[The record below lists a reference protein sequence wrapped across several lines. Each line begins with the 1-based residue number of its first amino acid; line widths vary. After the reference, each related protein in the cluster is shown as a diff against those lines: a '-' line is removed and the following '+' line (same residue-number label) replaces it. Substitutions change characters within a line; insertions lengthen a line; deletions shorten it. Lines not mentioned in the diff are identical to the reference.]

1 MSKNIIINNK
11 LLGILNK
18 KKGIC
23 VAIDLTKTNEIIK
36 FIIALASEVSIFKLH
51 CDIIDDFD
59 DNFIEQLKIL
69 KKHYNI
75 LIWED
80 RKFSDIGFITNQQL
94 NGGIYKISEWAD
106 IVTFHSTCGYKSIP
120 IDTNLIIFLVVELSV
135 EGHLCDT
142 NYIEK
147 SIQIANTHPNIL
159 GVVCQH
165 DIQHLQKNILKIV
178 PGISLNKQK
187 KDNYN
192 QIYNK
197 IENKNFADI
206 FVVGR
211 SIIQSDN
218 PLELIKSI
226 QN

>member
-1 MSKNIIINNK
+1 MSKNKNVKTKLVDII
-11 LLGILNK
+11 NK
-18 KKGIC
+18 KKKIC
-23 VAIDLTKTNEIIK
+23 VAIDLTKTTDIIK
-36 FIIALASEVSIFKLH
+36 FIIALAKEVAIFKLH

-59 DNFIEQLKIL
+59 DNFISQLKIL

-80 RKFSDIGFITNQQL
+80 RKFSDIGFITTQQL

-120 IDTNLIIFLVVELSV
+120 IDINLIIFLVVELSV
-135 EGHLCDT
+135 DGHLCDT

-147 SIQIANTHPNIL
+147 SVQIANTHPNIF

-165 DIQHLQKNILKIV
+165 DIKNLDKNILKIV

-192 QIYNK
+192 QLYNK

-211 SIIQSDN
+211 SIIQSEN
-218 PLELIKSI
+218 PLELIRSI
-226 QN
+226 KN